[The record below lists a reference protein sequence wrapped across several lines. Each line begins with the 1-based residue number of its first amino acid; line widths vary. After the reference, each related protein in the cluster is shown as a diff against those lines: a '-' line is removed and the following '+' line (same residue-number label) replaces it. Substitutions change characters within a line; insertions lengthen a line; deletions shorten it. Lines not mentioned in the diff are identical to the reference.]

1 MRLIPTAIGY
11 LRSDVS
17 GIRQSWDETQIRSLA
32 GRLGY
37 NLTKT
42 VAFSG
47 RTCDPV
53 ARLITMARD
62 AHADAVITPGIT
74 HFDGAIPAEL
84 DAVAAVITVAP
95 KPASTFGRSRP
106 NESTASS

>member
-17 GIRQSWDETQIRSLA
+17 GIRQGWDETQIRSLA

-42 VAFSG
+42 VVFG
-47 RTCDPV
+47 CRTDDPV
-53 ARLITMARD
+53 ARLITAARE
-62 AHADAVITPGIT
+62 AEVDAVITPGIT
-74 HFDGAIPAEL
+74 HFDGAIPEEL
-84 DAVAAVITVAP
+84 GEVADVFTV
-95 KPASTFGRSRP
+95 SDDERP
-106 NESTASS
+106 LSA